1 MTIFIRL
8 LCAVSAV
15 LAIGYWLLRDELGP
29 SAPERAA
36 AEFHSAG
43 PFQVS
48 IALEPA
54 QPKVGENRI
63 TLTLRDQAGR
73 PVAGA
78 KVRAIAEM
86 PAMGAMPAMQAPA
99 EIEELEPGR
108 YVGSFDLTMSGEW
121 PLTLDIDSDS
131 LGHGQILFEMATGR
145 AGLRPPMRADQPQ
158 AAAAPTGRI
167 AVDARRR
174 QLIGVTTARV
184 QRQRLRPAIR
194 AAGQVTYDERRLTD
208 VALKFDGW
216 VGKLHANYVG
226 APVRRGE
233 ILLTVYS
240 PELVSAQEEYLD
252 TLRRRKTGND
262 TLIAAARRRLARWN
276 MGTAEI
282 RALESRG
289 AGSDYVSIRA
299 PASGT
304 VIEKNI
310 VAGTAVKAGDTLMRI
325 ADLATVWV
333 EAQVYE
339 YEVSLVRIGMAAEI
353 TLPSLP
359 GRIFEGRVSYIYP
372 ALDGPTRTA
381 RLRIDLD
388 NPEGLLHPQAYTQV
402 QLTADLGERLLVPDS
417 AVIYAGA
424 TRVVF
429 VDRGQGYLEP
439 RKVSVGH
446 RAEGKIEV
454 LEGLSEGEV
463 VVTSGNF
470 LIAAES
476 KLKAGIDQW

>member
-1 MTIFIRL
+1 ML
-8 LCAVSAV
+8 
-15 LAIGYWLLRDELGP
+15 
-29 SAPERAA
+29 
-36 AEFHSAG
+36 
-43 PFQVS
+43 
-48 IALEPA
+48 
-54 QPKVGENRI
+54 
-63 TLTLRDQAGR
+63 
-73 PVAGA
+73 
-78 KVRAIAEM
+78 
-86 PAMGAMPAMQAPA
+86 
-99 EIEELEPGR
+99 
-108 YVGSFDLTMSGEW
+108 
-121 PLTLDIDSDS
+121 
-131 LGHGQILFEMATGR
+131 
-145 AGLRPPMRADQPQ
+145 ADQPQ
-158 AAAAPTGRI
+158 AAAAPSGGI

-226 APVRRGE
+226 AAVRQGE

-252 TLRRRKTGND
+252 TLRRRKTGSA
-262 TLIAAARRRLARWN
+262 TLSAAARRRLARWN
-276 MGTAEI
+276 MGTTEI
-282 RALESRG
+282 WALESRG

-325 ADLATVWV
+325 ADLTTVWV

-359 GRIFEGRVSYIYP
+359 GRIFQGRVSYIYP

-381 RLRIDLD
+381 
-388 NPEGLLHPQAYTQV
+388 QAYTQV

-429 VDRGQGYLEP
+429 VDLGQGYLEP
-439 RKVSVGH
+439 RKVSIGH
-446 RAEGKIEV
+446 RTEDAIEV

>member
-1 MTIFIRL
+1 MTTAIRS
-8 LCAVSAV
+8 LCAVLAV
-15 LAIGYWLLRDELGP
+15 LAIGYWWLRHELGP
-29 SAPERAA
+29 SAPDRAA

-43 PFQVS
+43 PFQVN
-48 IALEPA
+48 IALDPVL
-54 QPKVGENRI
+54 PKVGKNR
-63 TLTLRDQAGR
+63 LTLIVRDQAGR

-78 KVRAIAEM
+78 KVRANAEM

-108 YVGSFDLTMSGEW
+108 YAGSFDLAMSGEW
-121 PLTLDIDSDS
+121 PLTLDIDSDAF
-131 LGHGQILFEMATGR
+131 GHGRILFEMATGR
-145 AGLRPPMRADQPQ
+145 AGLRPAMLAQQPQ
-158 AAAAPTGRI
+158 AAAAPSGRI
-167 AVDARRR
+167 AVDVRRR

-208 VALKFDGW
+208 VALKFDAW
-216 VGKLHANYVG
+216 IGKLHANYVG

-233 ILLTVYS
+233 ILLSVYS

-252 TLRRRKTGND
+252 TLRRRKTGKD
-262 TLIAAARRRLARWN
+262 TLSAAARRRLARWN

-289 AGSDYVSIRA
+289 VGSDYVSIRA

-325 ADLATVWV
+325 ADLTTVWV

-353 TLPSLP
+353 TLPNLP

-381 RLRIDLD
+381 RLRIELD
-388 NPEGLLHPQAYTQV
+388 NPEGLLHPQAYAQV
-402 QLTADLGERLLVPDS
+402 QLIADLGERLLVPDS

-429 VDRGQGYLEP
+429 VDSGQGYLEP

-446 RAEGKIEV
+446 RAENAIEV
-454 LEGLSEGEV
+454 LEGLSEGEM